1 MILLD
6 VPGFSADATDHADWL
21 ELNAIDSG
29 LNSGSGVSSMSD
41 LISAVTRTGSV
52 DAMAS
57 IEDFD
62 DDEPLDTIVGGQ
74 DDRVESLVNDAFAQL
89 ERRQHHLGT
98 AYPFEVGDRTLQVAQ
113 HARLSPYAFLL
124 ALTHARDRTK
134 NDGPSLFERVS
145 RSALVEYLGGQ
156 SRVEFY
162 DFGWP
167 RRNGLPAFRDAVKD
181 LCARMKEGQ
190 GVGSRVRTGRVKDAK
205 LDVVAWLPF
214 RDGRSNQLAVF
225 GQCTTS
231 NRWRDKINELQPHAF
246 CQLWLAEQP
255 AMSPLAAFFVP
266 HHVSDD
272 EWRQAAVSDRR
283 LFFDRLRV
291 TQFLGNLDPDLAER
305 CAQWTSQTLD
315 EYG

>member
-21 ELNAIDSG
+21 ELNALD
-29 LNSGSGVSSMSD
+29 SGSGVTSMSD

-57 IEDFD
+57 IEDLD

-74 DDRVESLVNDAFAQL
+74 DDKVESLVNDAFAQL
-89 ERRQHHLGT
+89 EHRQHHLGA
-98 AYPFEVGDRTLQVAQ
+98 AYPFEVDNRTLQVAQ
-113 HARLSPYAFLL
+113 RAEVSPYAFLL
-124 ALTHARDRTK
+124 TLTHARDRTK

-156 SRVEFY
+156 PRVEFY

-167 RRNGLPAFRDAVKD
+167 RTNAPRSFRAAVKG
-181 LCARMKEGQ
+181 LCARMGEG
-190 GVGSRVRTGRVKDAK
+190 RDAKPHVRTAQVKDGGV
-205 LDVVAWLPF
+205 DIVAWLPF
-214 RDGRSNQLAVF
+214 DDGRPNQLAVL
-225 GQCTTS
+225 GQCTVS
-231 NRWRDKINELQPHAF
+231 NRWRDRINDLQPRDF

-255 AMSPLAAFFVP
+255 AMAPLAAFFVP
-266 HHVSDD
+266 HHVPDD
-272 EWRQAAVSDRR
+272 EWRQAAIGDRR

-291 TQFLGNLDPDLAER
+291 TQFLGNLDPDLAEH
-305 CAQWTSQTLD
+305 CAQWTSQILD

>member
-21 ELNAIDSG
+21 ELNALDSAR
-29 LNSGSGVSSMSD
+29 GVSSMSD

-52 DAMAS
+52 DAAGS
-57 IEDFD
+57 IDDFD
-62 DDEPLDTIVGGQ
+62 DDEPLDTTVSGQ
-74 DDRVESLVNDAFAQL
+74 NDRAETLANDAFAQL
-89 ERRQHHLGT
+89 ERRQSSLGS
-98 AYPFEVGDRTLQVAQ
+98 AYPFEISKTL
-113 HARLSPYAFLL
+113 HAISHASSSPYAFLL
-124 ALTHARDRTK
+124 ALTHAREKT
-134 NDGPSLFERVS
+134 NSDGPSLFERVS

-156 SRVEFY
+156 ARVEFY

-167 RRNGLPAFRDAVKD
+167 RTNAPRPFRAAVKD
-181 LCARMKEGQ
+181 LCARMGEG
-190 GVGSRVRTGRVKDAK
+190 RDANPHVRTAQVKDGGVDIA
-205 LDVVAWLPF
+205 AWLPF
-214 RDGRSNQLAVF
+214 GDGRPNQLAVL

-231 NRWRDKINELQPHAF
+231 NRWQDKINELQPHDF

-272 EWRQAAVSDRR
+272 EWRQAAVGDRR

-291 TQFLGNLDPDLAER
+291 TQFLGNLDPDLAAR
-305 CAQWTSQTLD
+305 CAQWTSQTLA

>member
-1 MILLD
+1 MILFD

-21 ELNAIDSG
+21 ELTALTSG
-29 LNSGSGVSSMSD
+29 GGVSSMSD

-52 DAMAS
+52 DGETS
-57 IEDFD
+57 IDDLD
-62 DDEPLDTIVGGQ
+62 DDEPLDATVGRQ
-74 DDRVESLVNDAFAQL
+74 NDRAEVLANDAFAQL
-89 ERRQHHLGT
+89 EYRQHYLGT
-98 AYPFEVGDRTLQVAQ
+98 AYPFGVDDSTLQAMPRAQ
-113 HARLSPYAFLL
+113 LSPYAFLL
-124 ALTHARDRTK
+124 ALTHARARTK

-156 SRVEFY
+156 PRVEFY

-181 LCARMKEGQ
+181 LCARMREGQ
-190 GVGSRVRTGRVKDAK
+190 GVDSRVRTSREKDAK
-205 LDVVAWLPF
+205 LDIVAWLPF
-214 RDGRSNQLAVF
+214 RDGRPNQLAVF

-231 NRWRDKINELQPHAF
+231 NRWRDKINELQPHTF

-272 EWRQAAVSDRR
+272 EWRQAAVGDRR

-291 TQFLGNLDPDLAER
+291 MQFLGDLDPDLAER